1 MIMIKREAILH
12 IPLSQYAFANTESN
26 LTIRLRTAWNDVTR
40 VVLWYGDRVPP
51 SNPSRF
57 IPVQMDKIM
66 SAGLFDYFDAT
77 FETPFERVCYYFQ
90 LIGAEET
97 LYHYAEQT
105 EEIPPRESDDCYQYP
120 YIRRE
125 ELGWEPRWFQ
135 EAIVYN
141 IFPDSFVSEKEEM
154 NAVGGRMP
162 WERGIQLKSRLGGQ
176 SIASEKNL
184 DIFRSWDLTAS
195 T

>member
-97 LYHYAEQT
+97 LYYYAEQT
-105 EEIPPRESDDCYQYP
+105 EEIPPRETDDCYQYP

-154 NAVGGRMP
+154 NAVGGRIP
-162 WERGIQLKSRLGGQ
+162 WERGIQLESRLGGDNQ
-176 SIASEKNL
+176 
-184 DIFRSWDLTAS
+184 
-195 T
+195 

>member
-1 MIMIKREAILH
+1 MIKREAILH

-26 LTIRLRTAWNDVTR
+26 LTIRLRTARNDVAR

-57 IPVQMDKIM
+57 ISVQMDKIM

-77 FETPFERVCYYFQ
+77 FETPFERVCY
-90 LIGAEET
+90 
-97 LYHYAEQT
+97 HYAEQT
-105 EEIPPRESDDCYQYP
+105 EGIPPRESDDCYQYP

-162 WERGIQLKSRLGGQ
+162 WERGIQLESRLGGQ